1 MTETT
6 FEPAGARTPADVPAL
21 LRLRDSLPSYD
32 RLMLARMRLIADT
45 VVEECLELEPQP
57 ASAPEARTAVG
68 TEAALESGSP
78 AAAGSTLGAGS
89 TGEARSETGAGP
101 VRPGLPAEESLSK
114 WVLERMTG
122 EHLTC
127 LAAVLDS
134 TITRAY
140 STARDALIACFSL
153 HRSRALVETG
163 RMRFDRLQ
171 YAARRAHRLGDPK
184 LAELDA
190 GIAEL
195 RADLSW
201 ESYCR
206 AVNDLI
212 RLLADDDEQ
221 AEDVHTRRRVE
232 FWRSDPHEGKLQ
244 LTGPLEPLYA
254 LHRRLEA
261 TARAIARAQ
270 TGTFGEQ
277 LPPGSVIIDDRTVP
291 QLMFDLMST
300 LAPGTEVE
308 VLNPVDFGRATPGSR
323 TATGSRAETSLRD
336 AAGTC
341 TVSVSRTT
349 TETDSC
355 ADTDARTAADSR
367 TDAATRT
374 TSDAEAGS
382 TADASDRTRPRTAAT
397 GTGAGTDPGL
407 RDCGDLAEALLR
419 TAGTSPEH
427 VGIALPTDARPVPE
441 PERPPDDLSRVVI
454 TCPTNQEWLRR
465 QATVVVTVPF
475 LTLTGH
481 SDLPGHWSDRG
492 PVPVEMARRL
502 ASRSSTFHRI
512 LTDPV
517 TGVVCDET
525 ARSYAIPKGMRMTMN
540 EKWTWCTAPGCTRRA
555 ETCDADHAIPF
566 DHADPAAGGRT
577 DLENLHPLCR
587 SHHLMKTEGTLRL
600 RAGPGNIKRW
610 EFPHGIVAEIRAA
623 ERVIERAAA
632 REMLRILGST
642 GSDDRAGP
650 ETTDDRTGQE
660 NLDDRAGQENLD
672 ECAGRAGPGE
682 RGRPTESDRRDEP
695 GDHEPRSGPGRSH
708 RRAEDGRHP
717 RPAAPPDPWT
727 SRNDVAGE
735 LWTHADDD
743 PPPF

>member
-1 MTETT
+1 MTATT
-6 FEPAGARTPADVPAL
+6 TDPSGARAPDGAPAL
-21 LRLRDSLPSYD
+21 LRLQDSLPAYD

-45 VVEECLELEPQP
+45 VVEECLDLEPEP
-57 ASAPEARTAVG
+57 APEL
-68 TEAALESGSP
+68 AAEP
-78 AAAGSTLGAGS
+78 MST
-89 TGEARSETGAGP
+89 
-101 VRPGLPAEESLSK
+101 SK

-153 HRSRALVETG
+153 HRTCALVQAG

-171 YAARRAHRLGDPK
+171 YAARRAHRVGDAA

-195 RADLSW
+195 RLDLAW

-212 RLLADDDEQ
+212 RLLTDDDDR

-232 FWRSDPHEGKLQ
+232 FWRSDPSEGKLL

-277 LPPGSVIIDDRTVP
+277 LPPGAVIVDDRTVP
-291 QLMFDLMST
+291 QLMFDLLST
-300 LAPGTEVE
+300 VAPGTEVE
-308 VLNPVDFGRATPGSR
+308 VLNPVDFGRADP
-323 TATGSRAETSLRD
+323 A
-336 AAGTC
+336 
-341 TVSVSRTT
+341 
-349 TETDSC
+349 
-355 ADTDARTAADSR
+355 
-367 TDAATRT
+367 
-374 TSDAEAGS
+374 AEA
-382 TADASDRTRPRTAAT
+382 DA
-397 GTGAGTDPGL
+397 
-407 RDCGDLAEALLR
+407 GDLVEALVR
-419 TAGTSPEH
+419 TAG
-427 VGIALPTDARPVPE
+427 GATDAFAVAPQAVADPASE
-441 PERPPDDLSRVVI
+441 PGGPPGEPSRAVI

-475 LTLTGH
+475 LSLTGH
-481 SDLPGHWSDRG
+481 AELPGHWSDGG
-492 PVPVEMARRL
+492 PVPVEMARRF
-502 ASRSSTFHRI
+502 ASGSSTFYRI

-517 TGVVCDET
+517 SGAVCDEA
-525 ARSYAIPKGMRMTMN
+525 ARSYMIPKGIRMTMN
-540 EKWTWCTAPGCTRRA
+540 AKWTWCTAPGCTRRA

-566 DHADPAAGGRT
+566 DHAEPAAGGRT

-587 SHHLMKTEGTLRL
+587 SHHLMKTEGTLTL
-600 RAGPGNIKRW
+600 RTGRRGMKRW
-610 EFPHGIVAEIRAA
+610 EFPHGITAEVRAA
-623 ERVIERAAA
+623 ERVIDRAAA
-632 REMLRILGST
+632 REMLRVLGLPFPS
-642 GSDDRAGP
+642 GRAGQENPDGRAGPENPDGRAGPENPDDRAGP
-650 ETTDDRTGQE
+650 MDPG
-660 NLDDRAGQENLD
+660 DRAGPD
-672 ECAGRAGPGE
+672 
-682 RGRPTESDRRDEP
+682 
-695 GDHEPRSGPGRSH
+695 DHRFCSGPDRSPDSAAE
-708 RRAEDGRHP
+708 RRRR
-717 RPAAPPDPWT
+717 RPAASLDPWT
-727 SRNDVAGE
+727 CRNGDDDA

>member
-1 MTETT
+1 MTATRT
-6 FEPAGARTPADVPAL
+6 DPAGARAPDGVRAL
-21 LRLRDSLPSYD
+21 LRLQDSLPAYD

-45 VVEECLELEPQP
+45 VVEECLDLEPEP
-57 ASAPEARTAVG
+57 APEL
-68 TEAALESGSP
+68 AAEP
-78 AAAGSTLGAGS
+78 MST
-89 TGEARSETGAGP
+89 
-101 VRPGLPAEESLSK
+101 SK

-153 HRSRALVETG
+153 HRTRALVQAG

-171 YAARRAHRLGDPK
+171 YAARRAHRLGDAA

-195 RADLSW
+195 RPDLAW
-201 ESYCR
+201 EPYCR

-212 RLLADDDEQ
+212 RLLTDDDDR

-232 FWRSDPHEGKLQ
+232 FWRSDPSEGKLL

-277 LPPGSVIIDDRTVP
+277 LPPGAVIVDDRTVP

-308 VLNPVDFGRATPGSR
+308 VLNPVDFARVDPATDP
-323 TATGSRAETSLRD
+323 
-336 AAGTC
+336 
-341 TVSVSRTT
+341 
-349 TETDSC
+349 
-355 ADTDARTAADSR
+355 
-367 TDAATRT
+367 
-374 TSDAEAGS
+374 
-382 TADASDRTRPRTAAT
+382 ADA
-397 GTGAGTDPGL
+397 
-407 RDCGDLAEALLR
+407 CDLVDALIR
-419 TAGTSPEH
+419 TAGGAADACDAAPPADPDPASGPGSPP
-427 VGIALPTDARPVPE
+427 ADP
-441 PERPPDDLSRVVI
+441 SRVVI

-475 LTLTGH
+475 LSLTGH
-481 SDLPGHWSDRG
+481 AELPGHWSDGG
-492 PVPVEMARRL
+492 PVPVEMAQRF
-502 ASRSSTFHRI
+502 ASRSSSFYRI

-517 TGVVCDET
+517 SGAVCDEA
-525 ARSYAIPKGMRMTMN
+525 ARSYVIPKGIRMTMN
-540 EKWTWCTAPGCTRRA
+540 EKWIWCTAPGCARQA

-587 SHHLMKTEGTLRL
+587 AHHLMKTEGTLTL
-600 RAGPGNIKRW
+600 RTGPGGMRRW
-610 EFPHGIVAEIRAA
+610 EFPHGITAEVRSA
-623 ERVIERAAA
+623 ERIIDRAAA
-632 REMLRILGST
+632 REMLRVLGLPDPS
-642 GSDDRAGP
+642 GRAGPVSPDDRAGP
-650 ETTDDRTGQE
+650 MDP
-660 NLDDRAGQENLD
+660 DDRAG
-672 ECAGRAGPGE
+672 PGDRRFCSE
-682 RGRPTESDRRDEP
+682 PDRSPDPPADRGRP
-695 GDHEPRSGPGRSH
+695 
-708 RRAEDGRHP
+708 
-717 RPAAPPDPWT
+717 RPAGPPDPWT
-727 SRNDVAGE
+727 CRSGADDA

>member
-1 MTETT
+1 MTATT
-6 FEPAGARTPADVPAL
+6 TDPAGARTPDGTPAL
-21 LRLRDSLPSYD
+21 LRLQDSLPAYD

-45 VVEECLELEPQP
+45 VVEECLDLEPEP
-57 ASAPEARTAVG
+57 ASAPASG
-68 TEAALESGSP
+68 TDRA
-78 AAAGSTLGAGS
+78 
-89 TGEARSETGAGP
+89 
-101 VRPGLPAEESLSK
+101 GLPAAESLSK

-153 HRSRALVETG
+153 HRTRALVQAG

-171 YAARRAHRLGDPK
+171 YAARRAHRLGDAT

-195 RADLSW
+195 RLDLSW

-212 RLLADDDEQ
+212 RLLTDDDDR

-232 FWRSDPHEGKLQ
+232 FWRSDPSEGKLL

-261 TARAIARAQ
+261 TARAIARGQ

-277 LPPGSVIIDDRTVP
+277 LPPGAVIVDDRTVP

-308 VLNPVDFGRATPGSR
+308 VLNPVDFGRGDP
-323 TATGSRAETSLRD
+323 
-336 AAGTC
+336 AAG
-341 TVSVSRTT
+341 
-349 TETDSC
+349 
-355 ADTDARTAADSR
+355 
-367 TDAATRT
+367 
-374 TSDAEAGS
+374 
-382 TADASDRTRPRTAAT
+382 ADA
-397 GTGAGTDPGL
+397 
-407 RDCGDLAEALLR
+407 GDLVDALVR
-419 TAGTSPEH
+419 TAG
-427 VGIALPTDARPVPE
+427 GATDDCNAAPQAFADPDSE
-441 PERPPDDLSRVVI
+441 PGGPPGEPSRAVI

-475 LTLTGH
+475 LSLTGH
-481 SDLPGHWSDRG
+481 AELPGHWSDGG
-492 PVPVEMARRL
+492 PVPVETARRL
-502 ASRSSTFHRI
+502 ASGSSTFYRI

-517 TGVVCDET
+517 TGAVCDEA
-525 ARSYAIPKGMRMTMN
+525 ARSYMIPKGIRMTMN
-540 EKWTWCTAPGCTRRA
+540 AKWTWCTAPGCTRRA

-587 SHHLMKTEGTLRL
+587 SHHLMKTEGTLTL
-600 RAGPGNIKRW
+600 RAGPGGMKRW
-610 EFPHGIVAEIRAA
+610 EFPHGISAEVRAA
-623 ERVIERAAA
+623 ERVIDRAAA
-632 REMLRILGST
+632 REMLRALGLPSP
-642 GSDDRAGP
+642 DDRAGP
-650 ETTDDRTGQE
+650 E
-660 NLDDRAGQENLD
+660 NPDDRAGPLD
-672 ECAGRAGPGE
+672 PGDRAGPADPGDRAGPGDPIGGSGPADPNDPDGQE
-682 RGRPTESDRRDEP
+682 NPDDRAGPLDP
-695 GDHEPRSGPGRSH
+695 GDRAGPGDDAFCSEADRSP
-708 RRAEDGRHP
+708 ASADDGGRP
-717 RPAAPPDPWT
+717 RPAASLDPWT
-727 SRNDVAGE
+727 CRSGADDA

>member
-1 MTETT
+1 MTATRT
-6 FEPAGARTPADVPAL
+6 DPAGARAPDGVPAL
-21 LRLRDSLPSYD
+21 LRLQDSLPAYD

-45 VVEECLELEPQP
+45 VVEECLDLEPEP
-57 ASAPEARTAVG
+57 APEL
-68 TEAALESGSP
+68 AAEP
-78 AAAGSTLGAGS
+78 MST
-89 TGEARSETGAGP
+89 
-101 VRPGLPAEESLSK
+101 SK

-153 HRSRALVETG
+153 HRTRALVETG
-163 RMRFDRLQ
+163 TMCFDRLQ
-171 YAARRAHRLGDPK
+171 YAARRAHRLGDAA

-195 RADLSW
+195 RPDLSW
-201 ESYCR
+201 KSYCR

-212 RLLADDDEQ
+212 RLLTDNDDR
-221 AEDVHTRRRVE
+221 AEDVHIRRRVE
-232 FWRSDPHEGKLQ
+232 FWRSDPSEGKLL

-308 VLNPVDFGRATPGSR
+308 VLNPVDFGRGDPATGTDAGELVDALIR
-323 TATGSRAETSLRD
+323 TAGGAADARD
-336 AAGTC
+336 AAPPVDPDPASGPG
-341 TVSVSRTT
+341 SAS
-349 TETDSC
+349 
-355 ADTDARTAADSR
+355 AD
-367 TDAATRT
+367 
-374 TSDAEAGS
+374 
-382 TADASDRTRPRTAAT
+382 P
-397 GTGAGTDPGL
+397 
-407 RDCGDLAEALLR
+407 
-419 TAGTSPEH
+419 
-427 VGIALPTDARPVPE
+427 
-441 PERPPDDLSRVVI
+441 SRVVI

-475 LTLTGH
+475 LSLTGH
-481 SDLPGHWSDRG
+481 AELPGHWSDGG
-492 PVPVEMARRL
+492 PVPAEMAQRF
-502 ASRSSTFHRI
+502 ASRSSTFYRI

-517 TGVVCDET
+517 SGAVCDEA
-525 ARSYAIPKGMRMTMN
+525 ARSYVIPKGTRMTMN
-540 EKWTWCTAPGCTRRA
+540 EKWMWCTAPGCARRA

-587 SHHLMKTEGTLRL
+587 AHHLMKTKRMLTLH
-600 RAGPGNIKRW
+600 AGPGGMKRW
-610 EFPHGIVAEIRAA
+610 EFPHGITAEVRAA
-623 ERVIERAAA
+623 ERIIDRAAA
-632 REMLRILGST
+632 REMLRVLGLPDPS
-642 GSDDRAGP
+642 GRAGPENPDDRAGP
-650 ETTDDRTGQE
+650 ADPG
-660 NLDDRAGQENLD
+660 DRAGPMDPGDQ
-672 ECAGRAGPGE
+672 AGPDDHRFCSGPDRSPDSAAD
-682 RGRPTESDRRDEP
+682 RGRP
-695 GDHEPRSGPGRSH
+695 
-708 RRAEDGRHP
+708 
-717 RPAAPPDPWT
+717 RPAGPPDPWT
-727 SRNDVAGE
+727 CRSGADDA